1 MKKSNLL
8 IFLLF
13 LMIPFVV
20 NSSNCE
26 ENAEYINNQAET
38 KVENISN
45 LDENSNLNK
54 VELLLESK

>member
-1 MKKSNLL
+1 
-8 IFLLF
+8 
-13 LMIPFVV
+13 MIPFVV